1 MQTLFIRGPSATF
14 RMIILVIASIVL
26 MTVDHR
32 WQSMEVVRS
41 AMSGVVYP
49 LQYTIDLPIRLYYWA
64 DEILSSKQE
73 LLDKNREFE
82 ARHLENRV
90 QLQKLD
96 IIEKE
101 NARLRKLLSATSKKT
116 ERLLISEIINVD
128 VDPYRQLILLN
139 KGTNNDVYRGQ
150 PIIDAQGI
158 VGQILHVGPMS
169 STAILIT
176 DASHA
181 MPVQIDRTGLRAN
194 AFGTGK
200 IDQLKL
206 RYLPHNVDVKVGD
219 MLISSGLG
227 GTFPPNYPVATI
239 TKVERPPG
247 EPFAAIEAM
256 PLAQLDKSR
265 EVLLVWLNTPE
276 LERQAFDFDNV
287 LTGETSD
294 EPSADAANNQ
304 ASDPTDDQTNDQ
316 VNKPDNDEQGEQTKN
331 EGGNDSALSGG
342 DTSE

>member
-1 MQTLFIRGPSATF
+1 MQTLFIRGPSVTL
-14 RMIILVIASIVL
+14 RMIVLVVASIGL
-26 MTVDHR
+26 MTLDHR
-32 WQSMEVVRS
+32 WQSMEKVRS
-41 AMSGVVYP
+41 ALSNLVYP

-64 DEILSSKQE
+64 DEVFSSNQD
-73 LLDKNREFE
+73 LLEKNRAFE
-82 ARHLENRV
+82 ARHLESRV

-96 IIEKE
+96 ILEKE
-101 NARLRKLLSATSKKT
+101 NARLRNLLSATSKKT

-139 KGTNNDVYRGQ
+139 KGSNSDVYRGQ

-158 VGQILHVGPMS
+158 VGQIVHVGLLS
-169 STAILIT
+169 STAILIS

-181 MPVQIDRTGLRAN
+181 IPVQIDRTGLRAN

-206 RYLPHNVDVKVGD
+206 LYLPHNVDVQIGD

-239 TKVERPPG
+239 TKVQRHPG
-247 EPFAAIEAM
+247 EPFATIKAM

-265 EVLLVWLNTPE
+265 EVLLVWRNLSKHNSSELDTQIKMQPIDKNGALTDEATESQLNKKLETPAE
-276 LERQAFDFDNV
+276 DNS
-287 LTGETSD
+287 TTDNKKENDDETKTQDEEPSLSEESD
-294 EPSADAANNQ
+294 E
-304 ASDPTDDQTNDQ
+304 
-316 VNKPDNDEQGEQTKN
+316 
-331 EGGNDSALSGG
+331 
-342 DTSE
+342 